1 MTSSG
6 CGSALVWSPRVGF
19 GASLDALAMAAI
31 LSISTGRLLFV
42 DLAEVDWDKYLQFHL
57 PMDWRDFEAV
67 YSDGAKNGTGV
78 KRERAGVAARRRQ
91 RPGLFKDGVE

>member
-19 GASLDALAMAAI
+19 GASLDALAVAAM
-31 LSISTGRLLFV
+31 LSISAGRLLFV
-42 DLAEVDWDKYLQFHL
+42 DLADVDWDKYLQFHV

-67 YSDGAKNGTGV
+67 YDGGADNVTG
-78 KRERAGVAARRRQ
+78 EGRAASAQSGVVGDDVQ
-91 RPGLFKDGVE
+91 Y